1 MKKRGIVVVL
11 LVLGLSV
18 LLSMVPSAAKGK
30 VKVLKTAPVYPSR
43 PPILGD
49 TIIDFSYRL

>member
-30 VKVLKTAPVYPSR
+30 VKVLKTALVYPSR
-43 PPILGD
+43 LPILGD
-49 TIIDFSYRL
+49 TIIG